1 MIYVLFYIDNVTW
14 FYWHNDTTYIPQCG
28 MIYVVFYIDNV
39 AWFIDTMTQ
48 LTFHNMTWFIDT
60 MTQLTFHNMTWFI
73 APRHNLH
80 STIWH
85 NLHSTMW
92 HDNACRTG
100 KTCDDIFVSSTFR
113 IKHHIGP
120 GHQWEQLQQHCQPR
134 LLLIQEVGRI
144 ERIFTKSQHIIHP
157 VMTRNN

>member
-1 MIYVLFYIDNVTW
+1 MILTW
-14 FYWHNDTTYIPQCG
+14 FMFYFLSIMWHD
-28 MIYVVFYIDNV
+28 
-39 AWFIDTMTQ
+39 FIDTMTQ
-48 LTFHNMTWFIDT
+48 LTFHNVAWFMLYFISIMWHDL
-60 MTQLTFHNMTWFI
+60 LTPWHNWHSTIWHDLLT
-73 APRHNLH
+73 PRHNLH